1 MNIDLTGRSA
11 VVTGASRG
19 IGLAITRALVASG
32 AHVTAGARKSSVE
45 LGKIAG
51 DGRVQVVEADLAA
64 PDGPASL
71 VAAAGDRIDILVNN
85 VGSAPARTGG
95 FLAVT
100 DEEWQATLNIN
111 LMSAVRATRAA
122 LPAMLAAGKGSIV
135 NMCSVNSVLSDPFVI
150 DYSAAKGALASF
162 SKALSKEVGGKGVRV
177 NTISPGPV
185 ATDLWFG
192 DHGVAATVGRATG
205 TPPEEIAR
213 GAAAATITGRFST
226 PEEVAA
232 LVVVLASDVA
242 ANITGSDIRIDGG
255 LIPTW

>member
-1 MNIDLTGRSA
+1 MNIDLSGQSA

-19 IGLAITRALVASG
+19 IGLAVTGALVASG
-32 AHVTAGARKSSVE
+32 AHVTAGARESSAE
-45 LGKIAG
+45 LDKVAA
-51 DGRVQVVEADLAA
+51 DGSVQVVEADLAA
-64 PDGPASL
+64 PAGPARL

-95 FLAVT
+95 FLAIT
-100 DEEWQATLNIN
+100 DEEWLATLNIN

-122 LPAMLAAGKGSIV
+122 LPAMLAAGKGVIV
-135 NMCSVNSVLSDPFVI
+135 NMCSVNSVLSDPFVM
-150 DYSAAKGALASF
+150 DYSAAKAGLASF
-162 SKALSKEVGGKGVRV
+162 SKALSKEVGGTGVRV

-192 DHGVAATVGRATG
+192 DQGVAETVGRAMG
-205 TPPEEIAR
+205 TRPEEVAR
-213 GAAAATITGRFST
+213 GAAAATVTGRFST

-242 ANITGSDIRIDGG
+242 ANVTGSDIRIDGG
-255 LIPTW
+255 FIPTW